1 MSRVPCLCRNL
12 APVHSGRLSGTT
24 ATTAAIPTTTAIT
37 IAKSLPAFVTVA
49 ISGKSTHRSLPVS
62 TQSRPISY
70 TVTQYP
76 YRMQD
81 DGRPLSPLT
90 SSLSHDPRPRHDYQ
104 SVENS
109 IPSNGQSNPSSHSPI
124 SSGRDPQHNSENDKE
139 GDKGSV
145 PQIPD
150 QAPPAHEPSNRRLVV
165 AGVAFTV
172 LVVGGIVAASTGVIS
187 KDSLISLTKW
197 FETLGPEAVVLY
209 GALYFVLEL
218 LAVPALPLTLGAGY
232 LFGVL
237 KGTISVSISSS
248 LAAGAAF
255 LIARYGLRDTVTSL
269 ARRYPRFRAID
280 RAIGREGFKFVF
292 LLRLSPLLPFS
303 ISNYLYGLTSVNF
316 TQFFIASWLGML
328 PGTIAYV
335 SAGAAVSALADLESN
350 KVTHVNPALVVVG
363 VIGTV
368 GALWFAGRLASR
380 AIADINDNES
390 VSDESEDPP
399 RDASFVE

>member
-1 MSRVPCLCRNL
+1 
-12 APVHSGRLSGTT
+12 
-24 ATTAAIPTTTAIT
+24 
-37 IAKSLPAFVTVA
+37 
-49 ISGKSTHRSLPVS
+49 
-62 TQSRPISY
+62 
-70 TVTQYP
+70 
-76 YRMQD
+76 MQD

-90 SSLSHDPRPRHDYQ
+90 SSSLSHDPCPRPDYQ
-104 SVENS
+104 SVENRNR
-109 IPSNGQSNPSSHSPI
+109 SNGQPNSSYSPI
-124 SSGRDPQHNSENDKE
+124 SSGSDPQHDIENNKDNDKRSIPQTTE
-139 GDKGSV
+139 G
-145 PQIPD
+145 P
-150 QAPPAHEPSNRRLVV
+150 APLHESSNRRLVV
-165 AGVAFTV
+165 AGTAFTV

-197 FETLGPEAVVLY
+197 FETLGPGAVVLY
-209 GALYFVLEL
+209 SALYFVLEL

-248 LAAGAAF
+248 LAAAAAF
-255 LIARYGLRDTVTSL
+255 LIARYGLRDTVSNL
-269 ARRYPRFRAID
+269 ATRYPKFRAID

-316 TQFFIASWLGML
+316 TQFCFASWLGML

-335 SAGAAVSALADLESN
+335 SAGAAVSALADLETN
-350 KVTHVNPALVVVG
+350 RVTHVNPALVVLG
-363 VIGTV
+363 LIGTV

-380 AIADINDNES
+380 AIADIEDDES
-390 VSDESEDPP
+390 VPDETEDPH